1 MAAPKKTTVRAP
13 RRRKTDLVSST
24 PTNGAVRSS
33 ELIVNVANRET
44 RIALLEDG
52 KLMEFRVEREE
63 RVVNAIFRME
73 RGLHE

>member
-1 MAAPKKTTVRAP
+1 MAAPKKPSVRAP
-13 RRRKTDLVSST
+13 RRRNTDLASST

-63 RVVNAIFRME
+63 RVVGSIFK
-73 RGLHE
+73 GIVVLV